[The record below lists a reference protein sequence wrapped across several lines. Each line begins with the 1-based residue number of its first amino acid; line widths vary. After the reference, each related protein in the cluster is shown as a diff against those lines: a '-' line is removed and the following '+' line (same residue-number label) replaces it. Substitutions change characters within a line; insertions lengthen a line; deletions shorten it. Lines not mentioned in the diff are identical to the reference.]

1 MVRELAQQLR
11 RQHGVQP
18 EQSQPTHS
26 TEKAQQHSRILR
38 EEELRQQH
46 AQYSVAHHVSSSTI
60 DLPAFKR
67 SWANR
72 DQHEQEPTHYEYEK
86 QPPAYSPNVCLTEII
101 PIENQE
107 SSPNK
112 KRQLPTATQ
121 SSQTNPWEML
131 RDHFIH
137 LREQRLALEKT
148 KKSDEN

>member
-1 MVRELAQQLR
+1 MVRELAEQLK
-11 RQHGVQP
+11 RQHDVQL

-38 EEELRQQH
+38 EEELRRQH
-46 AQYSVAHHVSSSTI
+46 TQYSVAHHISSSTI
-60 DLPAFKR
+60 DLSAFKR

-72 DQHEQEPTHYEYEK
+72 DQHEQEPTHHEPEK
-86 QPPAYSPNVCLTEII
+86 LPPVHSPNVRLTEII
-101 PIENQE
+101 SIEDQE

-112 KRQLPTATQ
+112 KRQQPTATQ
-121 SSQTNPWEML
+121 SLHTNPWEML